1 MISVTEISLGT
12 APTLLMGYGTLCL
25 YLYVG
30 RDRYDVRTMGNVRW
44 MYGRGP
50 QQTKSRIRPCAE

>member
-30 RDRYDVRTMGNVRW
+30 RDRYDVRTMGNVR
-44 MYGRGP
+44 
-50 QQTKSRIRPCAE
+50 